1 MPYLQEYLHSLYTI
15 RKLSYDRVWGGVW
28 TVKRVSSR
36 AHDEI
41 ALNII
46 NKSNSK
52 TLQTCKSTK
61 YMHKYKF

>member
-1 MPYLQEYLHSLYTI
+1 MPNLREDLHSLYTI

-28 TVKRVSSR
+28 KLTRVSSR

-61 YMHKYKF
+61 YMHKF